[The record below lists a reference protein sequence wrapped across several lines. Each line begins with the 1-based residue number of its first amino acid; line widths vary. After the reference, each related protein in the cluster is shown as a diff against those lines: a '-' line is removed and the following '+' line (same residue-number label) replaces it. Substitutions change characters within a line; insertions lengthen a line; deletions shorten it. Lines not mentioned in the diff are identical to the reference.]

1 MGTVGFWERK
11 TAWIVFV
18 ASNIENTKA
27 MQSCAVWLSM
37 SLADGFL
44 CFKFPTSV
52 KIETTLRWWGF
63 FIEHDY
69 RDFQSQEH
77 AIIVQRGCV
86 YVCGSRNLVLSC
98 FGGERKRFLSQMLWH
113 PNEIFWR
120 RFSFPAS
127 SELFSCL
134 RKYFQYLKRFK
145 LTFTRTINYS
155 DYCRLL

>member
-27 MQSCAVWLSM
+27 VQSRAVWLST

-98 FGGERKRFLSQMLWH
+98 FGGERKRFHKCYDILM
-113 PNEIFWR
+113 
-120 RFSFPAS
+120 
-127 SELFSCL
+127 
-134 RKYFQYLKRFK
+134 KYFEDVSPFRRAVNYFLVSEN
-145 LTFTRTINYS
+145 TFSIWNDLS
-155 DYCRLL
+155 LLLQER